1 MSPDPRNNRS
11 EKLMRRIA
19 IRASWVPY
27 KLVAKVSKF
36 HRVDSTNSFKR
47 HCLTFDSEVHFS
59 QRVLLNKHSLKNT
72 VKLDVT
78 LIGVCV
84 EATSAMYQQ
93 RFGSVLQPVLC
104 NSEGLKLIGTRESA
118 MRLFVT
124 NCSLVFPKVSK
135 LLANG

>member
-1 MSPDPRNNRS
+1 
-11 EKLMRRIA
+11 MRRIA
-19 IRASWVPY
+19 IRANWVPY

-36 HRVDSTNSFKR
+36 HPVFGTNFFKWLS
-47 HCLTFDSEVHFS
+47 LTCYREGHFS
-59 QRVLLNKHSLKNT
+59 QSVLLNKDGLKNT

-78 LIGVCV
+78 LMMVCV